1 MLEKT
6 INNAICAL
14 LFRCEQQSVKEM
26 DKIHAMQLFI
36 KVAELESFSR
46 AADFFALPK
55 GSVSRQIQALEHQ
68 LGTQLL
74 QRTTRRV
81 KLTPEGMTYYQRAK
95 DVLSNLSELDGL
107 FQQDATSISGKLR
120 IDIPSGIAKS
130 LLLPRLS
137 EFLYLHPGIELELS
151 SHDRPV
157 DILHDGFDCVIRTG
171 ALPEDGVIARS
182 LGKLAMVNCASPHYL
197 TRFGYPQSPDDL
209 TSHAIVR
216 YTPHLGVHPL
226 GFEVASVNG
235 VQWFKSGGMLTVNS
249 SENYLA
255 AGIAG
260 LGIIQIPRIAVREA
274 LRAGRLIEVLPG
286 YRAEPLSLSLVY
298 PQRRELSRRVNLFMQ
313 WLAGVM
319 KEHLDGPTILFKN
332 DHDRRTK
339 ERMTQENEIK
349 RPTQDLEHEPIK
361 QLDNSEKGG
370 KVSQALET
378 VTTTAEKVQRQPVIA
393 HLIRATERF
402 NDRLGNQFG
411 AAITYFSFLSMI
423 PILMVSFAAG
433 GFVLASHPMLLQDI
447 FDKILQNISDP
458 TLAATLKNT
467 INTAVQQ
474 RTTVGLVGL
483 AVALYSGIN
492 WMGNLREAIRA
503 QSRDVWERSPQD
515 QEKFWVKYLRDFISL
530 IGLLIALIVT
540 LSITSVA
547 GSAQQMIISALHLNS
562 IEWLKPT
569 WRLIGLAIS
578 IFANY
583 LLFFWI
589 FWRLPRHRPRK
600 KALIRGTFL
609 AAIGFEVIKIVMT
622 YTLPS
627 LMKSPSGAA
636 FGSVLGL
643 MAFFYFFARLT
654 LFCAAWIATAEYKDD
669 PRMPGKTQP

>member
-1 MLEKT
+1 
-6 INNAICAL
+6 
-14 LFRCEQQSVKEM
+14 M

-120 IDIPSGIAKS
+120 IDIPPGIAKS

-171 ALPEDGVIARS
+171 ALPEDGVIARP
-182 LGKLAMVNCASPHYL
+182 LGKLTMVNCASPHYL

-249 SENYLA
+249 SENYLT
-255 AGIAG
+255 AGLAG

-319 KEHLDGPTILFKN
+319 KEHRIRPTILFKN

-600 KALIRGTFL
+600 K
-609 AAIGFEVIKIVMT
+609 
-622 YTLPS
+622 P
-627 LMKSPSGAA
+627 
-636 FGSVLGL
+636 
-643 MAFFYFFARLT
+643 
-654 LFCAAWIATAEYKDD
+654 
-669 PRMPGKTQP
+669 